1 MEEILIEI
9 PNELSKDLGTYKGN
23 LVELLSI
30 GLRQVK
36 MQQSLALFREGGI
49 SLWRAARMAGVS
61 LREMTQY
68 AVSQGLQAAID
79 DQTLEEELS

>member
-1 MEEILIEI
+1 MEEILIQV
-9 PNELSKDLGTYKGN
+9 PNELSEDLAVYKGN
-23 LVELLSI
+23 LVAILAL

-49 SLWRAARMAGVS
+49 SLWRAARIAGVS

-68 AVSQGLQAAID
+68 AVSQGLQATCD

>member
-9 PNELSKDLGTYKGN
+9 SNELSKDLGTYKEN

-68 AVSQGLQAAID
+68 AVSQGLRAAID